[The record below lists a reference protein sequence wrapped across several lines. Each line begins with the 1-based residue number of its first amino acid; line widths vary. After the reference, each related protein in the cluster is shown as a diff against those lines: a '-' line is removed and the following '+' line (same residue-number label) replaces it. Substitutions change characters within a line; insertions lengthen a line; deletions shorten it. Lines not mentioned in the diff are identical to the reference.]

1 MSDQLG
7 TRLPRPLRPFRVRGY
22 RMLTTS
28 LAASLTASGWWLVA
42 IVWQVIELGGGPVQL
57 SLVMAAAAAGLVLAV
72 LAGGVAADRYPR
84 RRLLIGVETA
94 RTAAAGLAA
103 VLALTGVLVLWQLVA
118 LAFLVGVAEG
128 FFYPAYSAILPSL
141 LPDDDLLAANG
152 IEGALRPAAEQAIGP
167 MLAAIVVAA
176 ASPGL
181 ALAGAAAVY
190 LLALVPLLAMPPVA
204 VAAGSPSSPLEDL
217 REGIRY
223 VRRTGWLFATLAFAI
238 VTVLV
243 VVGPI
248 EVLVAFAVRD
258 RTGAGA
264 GGYSLVLAGYG
275 VGGALGSIAVASR
288 RLPRRYLTVML
299 LMWGL
304 GSAPLAVMGV
314 TDSLFLMAVAAFVVG
329 VTDSA
334 AGVIWGTLLQRR
346 VPRHL
351 LGRVSSL
358 DFFVSLALMP
368 VSMAVAGP
376 VGESLGLPLT
386 FAIAGAIPV
395 VAAGAA
401 IVGWRLWR
409 DEITH
414 PLDDAATPVRSG
426 PAPTATAP

>member
-1 MSDQLG
+1 MSERIG
-7 TRLPRPLRPFRVRGY
+7 ARLPRPLHPFRVRRY
-22 RMLTTS
+22 RLLATS

-57 SLVMAAAAAGLVLAV
+57 SLVTAAAAAGLVLAV
-72 LAGGVAADRYPR
+72 LAGGVAADRFPR

-94 RTAAAGLAA
+94 RTAVAVLAA
-103 VLALTGVLVLWQLVA
+103 VLALTGVLVLWLLVA

-128 FFYPAYSAILPSL
+128 FFYPTYSAILPTL

-152 IEGALRPAAEQAIGP
+152 IEGVLRPAAQQAAGP
-167 MLAAIVVAA
+167 MLAAVVVAA
-176 ASPGL
+176 FSPGL

-190 LLALVPLLAMPPVA
+190 LLALVPLLAMRPVA
-204 VAAGSPSSPLEDL
+204 AAAGSPSSALEDL

-223 VRRTGWLFATLAFAI
+223 VRRTGWLSATLAFAI
-238 VTVLV
+238 VAVLV
-243 VVGPI
+243 VLGPI
-248 EVLVAFAVRD
+248 EVLVPFAVRD

-275 VGGALGSIAVASR
+275 VGGALGSIAVATL

-299 LMWGL
+299 LLWGL
-304 GSAPLAVMGV
+304 GSAPLAVIGV
-314 TDSLFLMAVAAFVVG
+314 TDSLVLMAAAAFVVG

-376 VGESLGLPLT
+376 VGESLGLPFT

-395 VAAGAA
+395 VAAAA
-401 IVGWRLWR
+401 VIVGWRLWR
-409 DEITH
+409 DEVAH
-414 PLDDAATPVRSG
+414 PLDNAGTEVR
-426 PAPTATAP
+426 